1 MDANQYHRELVYV
14 DLYDWQWP
22 DMNTQQPQAAY
33 YPSMQF
39 QHYNPVNATNPG
51 LAHVPPTRLPF
62 PEPLPV
68 TPVISAPKEPRKRKS
83 KAAPEPKYSA
93 RNLFDIVQIAI
104 DIDFFT
110 AKHGEKAKKVAEL
123 GIAVRKLG
131 IEGSDGV
138 LKSRLLEVLAFHEDP
153 SGAPAAIVNAIKGSQ
168 FEIRLGAP
176 LDLLAAQ
183 RRAYEDETDADKDKM
198 LKKAAEDKKGGEAI
212 RNASLHRSR
221 RTTSQMAEES
231 DDDDVVVVEP
241 RNAPPVPAAVPSTPL
256 APLRA
261 RSWSSPHPADLLD
274 YKADCEY
281 DSDIEITAHKPA
293 TRENG
298 TTRVVIKAEP
308 APSTIPAAAKKHVKT
323 ETPLASIP
331 RTSGKSSLSKRTKHD
346 DSDIENSPPTP
357 RKTKRVRRKKSFD
370 IESFLLEERNHRGNF
385 ETNLLRHVRQGNTEF
400 RKVAESTQ
408 AFQTDFLGILRGI
421 FPAQN

>member
-1 MDANQYHRELVYV
+1 
-14 DLYDWQWP
+14 
-22 DMNTQQPQAAY
+22 
-33 YPSMQF
+33 
-39 QHYNPVNATNPG
+39 
-51 LAHVPPTRLPF
+51 
-62 PEPLPV
+62 
-68 TPVISAPKEPRKRKS
+68 
-83 KAAPEPKYSA
+83 
-93 RNLFDIVQIAI
+93 
-104 DIDFFT
+104 
-110 AKHGEKAKKVAEL
+110 
-123 GIAVRKLG
+123 
-131 IEGSDGV
+131 
-138 LKSRLLEVLAFHEDP
+138 
-153 SGAPAAIVNAIKGSQ
+153 
-168 FEIRLGAP
+168 
-176 LDLLAAQ
+176 
-183 RRAYEDETDADKDKM
+183 
-198 LKKAAEDKKGGEAI
+198 
-212 RNASLHRSR
+212 
-221 RTTSQMAEES
+221 MAEES
-231 DDDDVVVVEP
+231 DDNDVVVVEP

-261 RSWSSPHPADLLD
+261 RSWSPPHPADLLD

-281 DSDIEITAHKPA
+281 DSDIEITAQKPA

-298 TTRVVIKAEP
+298 TTRIVIKAEP
-308 APSTIPAAAKKHVKT
+308 APSTIPTAAKKHVKT

>member
-1 MDANQYHRELVYV
+1 MDANQYHRELVYE

-22 DMNTQQPQAAY
+22 DMNAQQPQAAY

-51 LAHVPPTRLPF
+51 LPHVPPTRLPS

-68 TPVISAPKEPRKRKS
+68 IPVVSAPKEPRKRKS

-110 AKHGEKAKKVAEL
+110 ANMERRL
-123 GIAVRKLG
+123 R
-131 IEGSDGV
+131 SDGV

-153 SGAPAAIVNAIKGSQ
+153 SGAPAAIVNAIEGSQ

-183 RRAYEDETDADKDKM
+183 RRAYEDKTDADKDKM

-261 RSWSSPHPADLLD
+261 RSWSPPHPADLLD

-281 DSDIEITAHKPA
+281 DSDIEITAHRPA

-308 APSTIPAAAKKHVKT
+308 APSTIPTAAKKHVKT

-357 RKTKRVRRKKSFD
+357 ARQSG
-370 IESFLLEERNHRGNF
+370 FLLEERNHRGNF